1 MFDEKLQKFLFYNDA
16 SRELFSRLNAAEV
29 FTIEDAW
36 NKASDEDLIWVVTR
50 PGVMNPDQRRLFLI
64 MILSSIEGQL
74 TDPRSKNILT
84 KLRTNEKITDD
95 DKEAAARAAID
106 NANAAKK
113 GMWASWVAARAWAS
127 WAASSF
133 FVANISW
140 AAIVSQVAS
149 NTSSSWD
156 ALDALDASAEIAACD
171 ASKTAARAAQ
181 AKWVRENFN
190 LCNLRTN

>member
-1 MFDEKLQKFLFYNDA
+1 MFDEKLQKFLSYNDA
-16 SRELFSRLNAAEV
+16 SRELFSRLKVAKV

-95 DKEAAARAAID
+95 DKEAAARAAFD
-106 NANAAKK
+106 TANAAKK
-113 GMWASWVAARAWAS
+113 VMWASWAAARAWAS

-140 AAIVSQVAS
+140 AGIISQVAS

-156 ALDALDASAEIAACD
+156 ALDALDASAAIAACD

-190 LCNLRTN
+190 LCDLHTN

>member
-74 TDPRSKNILT
+74 TDPCSKNILT
-84 KLRTNEKITDD
+84 KLCANETITEEDMAASD
-95 DKEAAARAAID
+95 AAWAAAGAA
-106 NANAAKK
+106 A
-113 GMWASWVAARAWAS
+113 G
-127 WAASSF
+127 
-133 FVANISW
+133 
-140 AAIVSQVAS
+140 
-149 NTSSSWD
+149 
-156 ALDALDASAEIAACD
+156 
-171 ASKTAARAAQ
+171 AAQ
-181 AKWVRENFN
+181 AKWV
-190 LCNLRTN
+190 